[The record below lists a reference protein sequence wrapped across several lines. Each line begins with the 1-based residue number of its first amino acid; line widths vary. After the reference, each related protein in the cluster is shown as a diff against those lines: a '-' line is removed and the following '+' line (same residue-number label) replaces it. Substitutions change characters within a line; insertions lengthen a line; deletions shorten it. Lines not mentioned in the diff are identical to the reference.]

1 MLTPENQLSMA
12 RAKNNLLLTQVS
24 GTIGK
29 QLTVTQ
35 RAGQAII
42 GKAKAKKGKR
52 YKFTPKQLNVQGRF
66 ADATDYASEVKADP
80 DMVAAYMAVAK
91 PGQNANNLAIRD
103 FYNAPEIHALKAD
116 GYTGKAGQ
124 EIMVRATDDFRV
136 YQVVVS
142 IYAASGTLIEEG
154 NAVQGRNGVSW
165 TYTTTKNNTGYRG
178 GKVKAMAEDLPGNQT
193 FEEITL

>member
-1 MLTPENQLSMA
+1 LLTPENQLSMA

-52 YKFTPKQLNVQGRF
+52 YKFTPKQLNVQSRF
-66 ADATDYASEVKADP
+66 ADAADYACDVKADP

-103 FYNAPEIHALKAD
+103 FYNPPEIHALKAD

-124 EIMVRATDDFRV
+124 EITVRATDDFRV
-136 YQVVVS
+136 FQVVVS
-142 IYAASGTLIEEG
+142 IYSASGTLIEEG
-154 NAVQGRNGVSW
+154 NAVQGRNGINW
-165 TYTTTKNNTGYRG
+165 TYTTGKKNTGYKG

-193 FEEITL
+193 FEEIVL